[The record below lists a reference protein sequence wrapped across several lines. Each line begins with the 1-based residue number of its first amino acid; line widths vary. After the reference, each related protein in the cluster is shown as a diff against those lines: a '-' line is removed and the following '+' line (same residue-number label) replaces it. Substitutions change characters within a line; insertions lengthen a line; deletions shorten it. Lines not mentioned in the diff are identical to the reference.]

1 MVEGVVVMGVVLV
14 VVRVLVRFWDWGILM
29 EICGNPGW
37 IIGGCWASFRGLLV
51 GVVAVLMGVFMGVA
65 VEVKVEVGVGV
76 VVVVAVGV
84 EAGVGVRLGVGVA
97 V

>member
-37 IIGGCWASFRGLLV
+37 IIGGCWVSFRGLLV
-51 GVVAVLMGVFMGVA
+51 GVVAVLMEVLSGVW
-65 VEVKVEVGVGV
+65 
-76 VVVVAVGV
+76 VVVAVW
-84 EAGVGVRLGVGVA
+84 VGV
-97 V
+97 